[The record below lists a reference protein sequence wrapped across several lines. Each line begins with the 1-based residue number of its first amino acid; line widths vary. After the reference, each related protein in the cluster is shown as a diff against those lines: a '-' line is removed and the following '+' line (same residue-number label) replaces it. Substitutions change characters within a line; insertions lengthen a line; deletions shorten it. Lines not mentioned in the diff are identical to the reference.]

1 MFITMLGTGMGCEE
15 PERKGFL
22 LPTKVKKNNK

>member
-22 LPTKVKKNNK
+22 LPTKDKKK